1 MVKDLLKG
9 DNHTCMNNPT
19 NQIKFKGVRK
29 NSMKINPSKKGVTN
43 H

>member
-19 NQIKFKGVRK
+19 NQIKFKKRSK
-29 NSMKINPSKKGVTN
+29 NADQSETIIIEKSF
-43 H
+43 